1 MLFKRYASP
10 FDFLDG
16 ISMMGTF
23 EQSLANLVEEAQNE
37 KLWDVYLHSFSK
49 KSFKEWKDE
58 VMQSVPKKTTVEMT
72 NEEIAT
78 QYEKAE
84 KLLNSLVIERSESMG

>member
-1 MLFKRYASP
+1 
-10 FDFLDG
+10 
-16 ISMMGTF
+16 MMGTF
-23 EQSLANLVEEAQNE
+23 EQSLINLVEEDQNE
-37 KLWDVYLHSFSK
+37 KLWDIYLHSFSK
-49 KSFKEWKDE
+49 TSFKDWKKE
-58 VMQSVPKKTTVEMT
+58 VMKKAPQKTTVEMT

>member
-1 MLFKRYASP
+1 
-10 FDFLDG
+10 
-16 ISMMGTF
+16 MMGTF